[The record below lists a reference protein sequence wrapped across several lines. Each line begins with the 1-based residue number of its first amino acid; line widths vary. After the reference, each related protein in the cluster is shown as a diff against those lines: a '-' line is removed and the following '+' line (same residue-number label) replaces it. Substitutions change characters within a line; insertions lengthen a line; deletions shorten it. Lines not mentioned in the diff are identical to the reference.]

1 MVKVASPLAL
11 EPVVF
16 ELKWRQLG
24 FVGHVSIFG
33 LNHGNSCKAAQHT
46 REAHSG

>member
-16 ELKWRQLG
+16 ELKPG
-24 FVGHVSIFG
+24 FVGPVGIFG
-33 LNHGNSCKAAQHT
+33 LNHGNSRKAGQHT
-46 REAHSG
+46 GEAHGGK